1 VDNDGEQLEY
11 DQSGGGQRGEDGAI
25 PVSQGR
31 MSPVAPRIS
40 TLPMKSLPLPGR
52 EGTHPRGR
60 SDDLVIAQ
68 SIEMTSLPRV
78 PAANCSI
85 ASPVCSRL

>member
-1 VDNDGEQLEY
+1 MRARGPPVDGLSGRRPTATQMGSGPTGCGLGAASC
-11 DQSGGGQRGEDGAI
+11 SGGRTRPVQVTRSSSRG
-25 PVSQGR
+25 
-31 MSPVAPRIS
+31 
-40 TLPMKSLPLPGR
+40 THTPGR
-52 EGTHPRGR
+52 G
-60 SDDLVIAQ
+60 DDRVIAQ